1 MRGSSAA
8 GACEH
13 LEHVEAVSQLFVA
26 GKREQE
32 GRQPVMVMEM
42 AMMLSIQLVEF
53 RHLVGSQWDFRHRFL
68 QRLVQV
74 DEIMT
79 KVERSVMSWPESVQ
93 GTDGSLKGVYLELQ
107 LLVEVLLCFQ
117 VYQVLGNLGNLSQML
132 TFFLKPG
139 VYCYSAVSSLRLQAC
154 NTLHPHQDRM
164 DY

>member
-13 LEHVEAVSQLFVA
+13 LEHVEAVNQLFVA
-26 GKREQE
+26 AKKEQE
-32 GRQPVMVMEM
+32 GRQPVRVMEM
-42 AMMLSIQLVEF
+42 ATLSIQVVEF
-53 RHLVGSQWDFRHRFL
+53 RHLVGSQSGFRYRFL

-79 KVERSVMSWPESVQ
+79 KVGRSVTSWPESVQ
-93 GTDGSLKGVYLELQ
+93 GIDGSSKGVYLELQ

-117 VYQVLGNLGNLSQML
+117 VYQVLRNLGYLSQTL

-139 VYCYSAVSSLRLQAC
+139 VYCYSAASSLRLQAC